1 MLALQRP
8 LTAQDLRDPA
18 LTWGILPS
26 DLASL
31 QAEADAELEPWHR
44 IVRGLRRR
52 SFLRRLWA
60 ALGHFLE
67 QRGGLSFIEEYEE
80 Q

>member
-8 LTAQDLRDPA
+8 LTAQELRDPA
-18 LTWGILPS
+18 LTWGMLPS

-31 QAEADAELEPWHR
+31 QAEADAELEPWRR

-60 ALGHFLE
+60 ALGHFLD
-67 QRGGLSFIEEYEE
+67 QHGGSSWIEEYAE
-80 Q
+80 